1 MVIMVKGGNRNRRK
15 LYMYLGKQA
24 KCGRAMDAT
33 GTFLDTYRG
42 AGPSVG
48 GADR

>member
-1 MVIMVKGGNRNRRK
+1 
-15 LYMYLGKQA
+15 MYLGKQA
-24 KCGRAMDAT
+24 KCGRAMDAI

-42 AGPSVG
+42 AGPSVD